1 MKITFRVAGLSGL
14 SDNNTVKSYYR
25 QIFAKSFPGKVYLG
39 NRSNGCKLIL
49 IC

>member
-1 MKITFRVAGLSGL
+1 MKITFRVAGLSGM

-25 QIFAKSFPGKVYLG
+25 QIFAKSFTKWVSIGS
-39 NRSNGCKLIL
+39 RSNGCKLIL